1 MEYQRRAHLRL
12 FSKRGDWPQHQS
24 VAAVRGRE
32 QEEQEILE
40 KIRSGGRA
48 DHIETVRLSKT
59 GALLQIALAVSPIR
73 DRNGV
78 IVGASHVAREITDR
92 RRLEAANA
100 QLAAIVEYSQDAIV
114 SKV

>member
-1 MEYQRRAHLRL
+1 MSKGGVLR
-12 FSKRGDWPQHQS
+12 H
-24 VAAVRGRE
+24 VALT
-32 QEEQEILE
+32 I
-40 KIRSGGRA
+40 
-48 DHIETVRLSKT
+48 
-59 GALLQIALAVSPIR
+59 SPIR
-73 DRNGV
+73 DRNGD